1 MPKQLAPDLWS
12 VNLDGR
18 GTRYFRSLTLAC
30 LYTIDPDNPLFGSD
44 FPAPSAQLADHQ
56 INDRVGNAGECL

>member
-18 GTRYFRSLTLAC
+18 GTRYFRSLTMAA
-30 LYTIDPDNPLFGSD
+30 LYVMDPDHPMFAIPLPSD
-44 FPAPSAQLADHQ
+44 LFRS
-56 INDRVGNAGECL
+56 I